1 MEIQEE
7 KIYKSKKTVR
17 DAMKRYKSNI
27 KENEPEK
34 YNEILKFHRAYNKE
48 YYKNI
53 KAERAQLKQLL
64 EQMELKN

>member
-1 MEIQEE
+1 MEVQDE

-17 DAMKRYKSNI
+17 EAMKRYKAHI

-34 YNEILKFHRAYNKE
+34 YDNLLKFHRAYNKE
-48 YYKNI
+48 YYKKI

-64 EQMELKN
+64 EQLETKV

>member
-1 MEIQEE
+1 MEVQDE

-17 DAMKRYKSNI
+17 EAMKRYKDRI

-34 YNEILKFHRAYNKE
+34 YDNLLKFHRAYNKE
-48 YYKNI
+48 YYNKI

-64 EQMELKN
+64 AQLETKV